1 MVRWR
6 GRGGADLADIE
17 AVYRRRL
24 AELRR
29 VAAAITGDRD
39 AALDVVQDAF
49 TTAVRQRTAFR
60 GDGTVDAWLWRIVV
74 NEARAATR
82 RPTTVRAHAAT
93 DEAAPTNGDSA
104 GGSDVIAASLLT
116 LPERQRL
123 VLFLRY
129 YADLDYATIAA
140 VAGIAPGTVAA
151 TLNAAHR
158 ALRVRLQEVTR

>member
-1 MVRWR
+1 VAV
-6 GRGGADLADIE
+6 AD
-17 AVYRRRL
+17 R
-24 AELRR
+24 
-29 VAAAITGDRD
+29 
-39 AALDVVQDAF
+39 
-49 TTAVRQRTAFR
+49 RQRS
-60 GDGTVDAWLWRIVV
+60 
-74 NEARAATR
+74 ARRHSPPHDCA
-82 RPTTVRAHAAT
+82 RAHAAT